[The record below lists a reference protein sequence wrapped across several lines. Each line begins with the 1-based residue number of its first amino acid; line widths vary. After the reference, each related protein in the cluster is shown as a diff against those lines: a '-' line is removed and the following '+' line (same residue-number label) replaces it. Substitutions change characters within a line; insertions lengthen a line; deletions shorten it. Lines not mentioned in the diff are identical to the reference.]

1 MISQPLTER
10 DKVLQIQNEFPW
22 KCVKFTFCDVFSGLP
37 FDQWRTMISFRDR
50 NYDVQKTSFI
60 STPKYFHTCLLSL
73 FVWKWGDGTWKIQ
86 WELLSQLGWLQ
97 KQCCSSDI
105 FNYSTCFY
113 PTDVCFTR
121 GLWRKDLFSTYFGM
135 AHMILT
141 IYLLEPKKHWKFLEP
156 EDSVLSITLILE
168 IDYKSY
174 TTKIFH
180 LHINQWL
187 KDLKALLLTM
197 KLDLRGNVSL
207 LYTFR
212 SNASSKVN
220 IWRLY
225 IKNQREK
232 SFDFTNNS
240 WFEKAKK

>member
-1 MISQPLTER
+1 MKFSVFKFAFWPIK
-10 DKVLQIQNEFPW
+10 DHDIIQGQRLRCT
-22 KCVKFTFCDVFSGLP
+22 KD
-37 FDQWRTMISFRDR
+37 
-50 NYDVQKTSFI
+50 
-60 STPKYFHTCLLSL
+60 YF
-73 FVWKWGDGTWKIQ
+73 
-86 WELLSQLGWLQ
+86 
-97 KQCCSSDI
+97 
-105 FNYSTCFY
+105 YFY
-113 PTDVCFTR
+113 PQIFPYLFAIPLCLEMGRWHMRGFSESSSPSWADCKSSAALQTCSITQHAFNPADVCFTP

-197 KLDLRGNVSL
+197 KLGGHLKGRMWAFCIPSGVMQAP
-207 LYTFR
+207 R
-212 SNASSKVN
+212 
-220 IWRLY
+220 
-225 IKNQREK
+225 
-232 SFDFTNNS
+232 
-240 WFEKAKK
+240 

>member
-1 MISQPLTER
+1 MNDITTFNWKRQSFSNTKWISLKMCEVQCFQ
-10 DKVLQIQNEFPW
+10 V
-22 KCVKFTFCDVFSGLP
+22 LP

-50 NYDVQKTSFI
+50 DHDVQKTIFI
-60 STPKYFHTCLLSL
+60 STPKYFHICMLSL
-73 FVWKWGDGTWKIQ
+73 FVWKQGDGTW
-86 WELLSQLGWLQ
+86 EDSVRAPLQLGWLQ
-97 KQCCSSDI
+97 EQGCSSDI
-105 FNYSTCFY
+105 SNYSTCFY

-141 IYLLEPKKHWKFLEP
+141 IYLLEPKKHLKFLEP

-197 KLDLRGNVSL
+197 KLDLRGDNVSL

-240 WFEKAKK
+240 WFMKAKK

>member
-1 MISQPLTER
+1 MCE
-10 DKVLQIQNEFPW
+10 IQSFP
-22 KCVKFTFCDVFSGLP
+22 V
-37 FDQWRTMISFRDR
+37 
-50 NYDVQKTSFI
+50 
-60 STPKYFHTCLLSL
+60 CLLTNEGPWYHPGTEITMYKRLFLFLPPNISIFVCYPSL
-73 FVWKWGDGTWKIQ
+73 FGNGEMAHERIQ
-86 WELLSQLGWLQ
+86 WELLSQLCWLQ
-97 KQCCSSDI
+97 EQCCSADMSSC
-105 FNYSTCFY
+105 STWFY
-113 PTDVCFTR
+113 LTDVCFTR

-197 KLDLRGNVSL
+197 KLDLRGGMWAFCIPSGVMQAP
-207 LYTFR
+207 R
-212 SNASSKVN
+212 
-220 IWRLY
+220 
-225 IKNQREK
+225 
-232 SFDFTNNS
+232 
-240 WFEKAKK
+240 